1 MRRIIQSIAAS
12 LYNQIPLT
20 KTIKTLKNYNDNR
33 SGNDNIDNKKVPHK
47 PHIPVIS
54 FQGYKHNPPSN

>member
-1 MRRIIQSIAAS
+1 MR
-12 LYNQIPLT
+12 IPPT

-33 SGNDNIDNKKVPHK
+33 SGNDNINNKKVPHK